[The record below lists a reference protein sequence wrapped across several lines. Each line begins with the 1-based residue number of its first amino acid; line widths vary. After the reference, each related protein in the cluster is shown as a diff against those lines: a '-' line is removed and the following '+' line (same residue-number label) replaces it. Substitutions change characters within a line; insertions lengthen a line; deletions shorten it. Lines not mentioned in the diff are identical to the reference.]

1 MNNTTNIALNRIL
14 NVNIEDIT
22 KSFIE
27 DMFAS
32 YHDKQTNEFKQ
43 ANFDPTD
50 KIVLTNNEYEWVDKK
65 VDTTIGMLLFNRY
78 VLERTGIIQHLRYWN
93 RPLNSKGL
101 SALDVAVNNLVITD
115 KITTKDLGNY
125 IDSRDRLGFWCA
137 SFLAV
142 SISAGLIRP
151 MDNVNKRKM
160 ELFKENE
167 EALTSDNSVQQILA
181 VNKIEKELMG
191 MVRDNLKD
199 DTGYDM
205 YASGDGNLD
214 NNYKT
219 INVMRGAV
227 YNNIT
232 KKYDIVSNSLM
243 NGVTKKDIPAFANSV
258 VAGTYPSA
266 VGTAEAGYM
275 SKIII
280 ALLQS
285 EHINPD
291 PDSDCGTTSTIPLSI
306 TNDNKQYILYRYID
320 NNGKKELTTLD
331 NIDSFVGKTVNLYTP
346 QGCRQ
351 NAICGKCAGRVF
363 HNLGVTQVGLLTTQ
377 ITQKLLNIKL
387 KSKHDLSQSATIIP
401 EDFVFLHKNDYCYI
415 DNGILKNKITMRF
428 FIPRLLDDENVSG
441 FVREPSTVTCM
452 GIFPV
457 KFYDNNDK
465 EILSTMMTI
474 PAMLVFHIYEDIQE
488 DADDFIVTYEPGSN
502 ICDMGIQQNVLN
514 VERFINQIY
523 LWSKIP
529 QIPYNLMTE
538 MMFRCL
544 AINHIDLTGPS
555 ITYEL
560 LARRVCRSGNDTF
573 AKVYGKNKNVDQMS
587 YTKEGFREAVHNAGA
602 LQAVLF
608 QDTSKGMNVGL
619 AQTLNGVEPVDT
631 PLDHIIRA

>member
-14 NVNIEDIT
+14 NVNVEDIT

-101 SALDVAVNNLVITD
+101 SALDIAVNNLVITD

-465 EILSTMMTI
+465 EILSTMMTV

>member
-14 NVNIEDIT
+14 NVNVEDIT

-258 VAGTYPSA
+258 VAGAYPSA

-465 EILSTMMTI
+465 EILSTMMTV

>member
-14 NVNIEDIT
+14 NVNVEDIT

-465 EILSTMMTI
+465 EILSTMMTV